1 MNMDFYDVVSTRRS
15 IRHYSDRPV
24 SDESLRRIAHAV
36 SLAPTACNRQPFKIL
51 AIRNPELRAAIC
63 TACPQRFLPEA
74 PVILAA
80 LGNAKE
86 AWRRVGDDHSIIE
99 MDLGIVLEHAVLA
112 ATAEGL
118 STCWVCGYDL
128 KKMNEAMKLESPWS
142 ALALAPLGYAA
153 AEAAP
158 LQRKPE
164 EEIFEIID

>member
-51 AIRNPELRAAIC
+51 AIRNPELRL
-63 TACPQRFLPEA
+63 TALDYELRE
-74 PVILAA
+74 
-80 LGNAKE
+80 GM

-164 EEIFEIID
+164 DEIFEIID